1 MIAWLVSAARPGWP
15 RVRLLPPRL
24 KMALIDRSLGA
35 PAAAALVFP
44 VSEVLAMGQWQ
55 IYHWGLWTSH
65 ATSFPWQFD
74 DYVAFYVLAG
84 NAVVTP
90 TGAWLLHR
98 LLMLRP
104 GDMVLLP
111 RGFAATWQCF
121 PTITLRWT
129 RGETPPRAFAVGLP
143 RELGDFPLGGLGQL
157 GQPRL
162 DPWALPAP
170 LAAEHHTAAPG
181 HDVAFPSG
189 LPPLPVDPGPAYGDG
204 PLAPHLSGHGL
215 DAARGD
221 GHPRP
226 AGALASTGTAP
237 PPTEDGA
244 PPPCASG
251 AGGSSRPSGPASGWL
266 TITDAQGEL
275 HLWDTVTGRTSPLS
289 SEVTSRGPF
298 A

>member
-1 MIAWLVSAARPGWP
+1 MIARLSVQLTTWPGWSLR
-15 RVRLLPPRL
+15 RVLSGPLSAKLSPRL
-24 KMALIDRSLGA
+24 KMALLDRSLGA

-44 VSEVLAMGQWQ
+44 VSEVLAVGRWQ

-65 ATSFPWQFD
+65 ATAFPWQFD

-170 LAAEHHTAAPG
+170 LAAEHHTATPG
-181 HDVAFPSG
+181 LDAAFPSG

-204 PLAPHLSGHGL
+204 PLAPLLSGHGL

-226 AGALASTGTAP
+226 AGASASTGTAP
-237 PPTEDGA
+237 PPLEDGA
-244 PPPCASG
+244 VPYAPGPP
-251 AGGSSRPSGPASGWL
+251 GGLL
-266 TITDAQGEL
+266 TITDAQGER
-275 HLWDTVTGRTSPLS
+275 HLWDTLTGRTSPLS
-289 SEVTSRGPF
+289 GVTTRG
-298 A
+298 